1 MTPEIVALFGLA
13 LVIVFLMAALLD
25 DRRTTVRRLRWKIID
40 AGHVSLC
47 WLFGHQWRPVR
58 FTAIWYCRRCAG
70 VRNVLRGVVL

>member
-1 MTPEIVALFGLA
+1 MSWEIVALLGVA
-13 LVIVFLMAALLD
+13 LMIVFLLAAVLD
-25 DRRTTVRRLRWKIID
+25 ERPMRKLRWRVID